1 MRNFIVAA
9 AITFGALIT
18 GPVIASP
25 VATSA
30 PIAAPMGVDPVQYYR
45 GDRDWRPSR
54 RHWDRPGRGYG
65 RRFHGPPPHAR
76 AYGRR
81 SFDRGYYRY

>member
-1 MRNFIVAA
+1 MRNLIFAA
-9 AITFGALIT
+9 AMAFGALAT
-18 GPVIASP
+18 GPAM
-25 VATSA
+25 
-30 PIAAPMGVDPVQYYR
+30 AAPVSSNAALAAPTDVQAAQYYR
-45 GDRDWRPSR
+45 GDRAWRPGR

-81 SFDRGYYRY
+81 SHDRGYYRY

>member
-1 MRNFIVAA
+1 MRKTIIAA
-9 AITFGALIT
+9 AIALGALAT
-18 GPVIASP
+18 VPALAVPVS
-25 VATSA
+25 TSTA
-30 PIAAPMGVDPVQYYR
+30 MEQPSSVQDVQYYR
-45 GDRDWRPSR
+45 GDRGWRPNR
-54 RHWDRPGRGYG
+54 RHWDGPGRGYG